1 MTPRRAPAVACAAVG
16 AAVLVTACAG
26 GAPQRDIAVPAGASA
41 QVHAAPV
48 AEQVAD
54 PARVRI
60 PAIGVDA
67 PVLPLAVD
75 AQGVL
80 PPPPTNEDTGWWRT
94 GPEPGEAGPAVIVG
108 HVDGREGPA
117 VFFRVRDLVPGDEI
131 AVDRV
136 DGSTAVFTVERVERH
151 AKDAFPT
158 EAVYGRTP
166 DARLRLVTCGGEFD
180 RSTRHYVDNVVVFAA
195 LAA

>member
-1 MTPRRAPAVACAAVG
+1 MTSARARVVCAVVSTALLTACGGSPAPSRETAVAAPARAV
-16 AAVLVTACAG
+16 VTT
-26 GAPQRDIAVPAGASA
+26 
-41 QVHAAPV
+41 
-48 AEQVAD
+48 QVAD

-67 PVLPLAVD
+67 AVFRLAVD

-80 PPPPTNEDTGWWRT
+80 PAPPTNEGTGWWRA
-94 GPEPGEAGPAVIVG
+94 GPEPGEPGPAVIVG

-117 VFFRVRDLVPGDEI
+117 VFFRLRELVPGAEI

-136 DGSTAVFTVERVERH
+136 DGSTAVFAVERVERH
-151 AKDAFPT
+151 PKDAFPT
-158 EAVYGRTP
+158 EAVYGHTP

-180 RSTRHYVDNVVVFAA
+180 RSTRHYVDNVVVFAT

>member
-1 MTPRRAPAVACAAVG
+1 MTQARAAVAYAVIGSALLATACAASAARQEIAGPPAVA
-16 AAVLVTACAG
+16 
-26 GAPQRDIAVPAGASA
+26 APAR
-41 QVHAAPV
+41 AAPV
-48 AEQVAD
+48 ETQVAE

-67 PVLPLAVD
+67 AVVPLAVD
-75 AQGVL
+75 GQGVL
-80 PPPPTNEDTGWWRT
+80 PPPPTNVDTGWWRA
-94 GPEPGEAGPAVIVG
+94 GPEPGETGPAVIVG

-117 VFFRVRDLVPGDEI
+117 VFFRLRQLAPGDQI

-136 DGSTAVFTVERVERH
+136 DGSTAVFTVERVKRH

-158 EAVYGRTP
+158 EAVYGHTP

-180 RSTRHYVDNVVVFAA
+180 RSTRHYVDNVVVFAV